1 MRKPVIAGNWKM
13 YKTYDD
19 TKDFCED
26 LKENLKDLQAV
37 SVIVCP
43 PFTSLSAA
51 RKVLSGSNIYIGAQ
65 NLYPQKEGAYTGEI
79 SPLMLK
85 NAGCRYVIIGHSE
98 RRQYFQ
104 ESNEF
109 IKDKVKSAFAYS
121 LIPILCVGET
131 LKERA
136 ENKTKEII
144 ESQVKAVINFL
155 NAEEAKQLIVAYE
168 PVWAIG
174 TGKNSSPEDAEEVIA
189 FIRNLIKQKFNNETS
204 QRIRLLY
211 GGSVKPE
218 IIGEFIKKENIDG
231 ALVGGASLSV
241 ESFTKI
247 INLTKKYYL

>member
-65 NLYPQKEGAYTGEI
+65 NLYPEKEGAYTGEI

-98 RRQYFQ
+98 RRQYFK
-104 ESNEF
+104 ETNEF
-109 IKDKVKSAFAYS
+109 IKDKIKSAFAYS
-121 LIPILCVGET
+121 LMPIFCVGEN
-131 LKERA
+131 LKERE
-136 ENKTKEII
+136 ENKTKEVI
-144 ESQVKAVINFL
+144 ESQIKAVINFL
-155 NAEEAKQLIVAYE
+155 NEDEIKQLIVAYE
-168 PVWAIG
+168 PIWAIG
-174 TGKNSSPEDAEEVIA
+174 TGKNASSEDAEEVIS
-189 FIRNLIKQKFNNETS
+189 FIRNLIVKKFNNEVA
-204 QRIRLLY
+204 QKVRLLY

-218 IIGEFIKKENIDG
+218 IIEELIKKENIDG

-247 INLTKKYYL
+247 INLTEKKYL